1 MALEFDIS
9 VLSTL
14 VDHTNVILQNGGDD
28 RDHISFHYSG
38 SYDFRATDSNIDDTL
53 ESEVP
58 LPALQKICCIPAFF
72 EDADQPL
79 NTAIDG

>member
-1 MALEFDIS
+1 MALELDIC

-14 VDHTNVILQNGGDD
+14 VDHANVVLQNRGND
-28 RDHISFHYSG
+28 RDHISFHHSG
-38 SYDFRATDSNIDDTL
+38 SHTFGATDSNIDDAL

-58 LPALQKICCIPAFF
+58 LPALQEILCIPALF

-79 NTAIDG
+79 NAAIDG